1 MMMMMMLMLLM
12 MMMMMMM
19 MMRKQTADSTL
30 WTAKAAHISS
40 DVSLAPFMQHRLLNV
55 PATLHQHINDPM

>member
-1 MMMMMMLMLLM
+1 MLMMTLM

-19 MMRKQTADSTL
+19 MKTADSTL
-30 WTAKAAHISS
+30 WTAKAAHVSS

-55 PATLHQHINDPM
+55 PTTLHQHINDPT